1 MDINDVTPVSALS
14 VLLFGGSI
22 SYDLTFAASNKP
34 SPGVVMDDWLPIR
47 TWCKNGVLVVR
58 LRHLLDTI
66 IARKLSVPYYKREN
80 SANFT
85 VGDDII
91 DAVEKILS
99 IENRSDL

>member
-1 MDINDVTPVSALS
+1 MDE
-14 VLLFGGSI
+14 
-22 SYDLTFAASNKP
+22 
-34 SPGVVMDDWLPIR
+34 WLPIR

-58 LRHLLDTI
+58 LRHLLDAV
-66 IARKLSVPYYKREN
+66 IARKLSVPYYKGEN